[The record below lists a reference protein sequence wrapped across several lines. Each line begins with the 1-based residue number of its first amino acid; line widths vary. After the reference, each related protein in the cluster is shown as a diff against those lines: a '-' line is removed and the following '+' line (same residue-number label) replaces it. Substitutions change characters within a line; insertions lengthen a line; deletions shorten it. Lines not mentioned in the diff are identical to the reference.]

1 MRRATFFAVA
11 LGLGLSQA
19 GAATAATLDFDTV
32 LQGDLLSGP
41 AGPIVD
47 LGDATLTVTSDTGSI
62 FIFNSDDY
70 GAPVQEGGA
79 FCAVIGDGTFGD
91 RCTGSASIVFLRP
104 VSDVS
109 FTALYVGPGDGATV
123 TAYAGTDLLASVA
136 ITAVGEVLDL
146 LGLDG
151 ITRLDFLDASVPGP
165 DVVVDGKPVR
175 VGTGIAYTGFEFTP
189 TPDPPV
195 VIAPIPLPAGGWL
208 VLSALA
214 SFALLRRRRP

>member
-1 MRRATFFAVA
+1 MRRTIFAVA
-11 LGLGLSQA
+11 LALGLWQH
-19 GAATAATLDFDTV
+19 GAATAATLDFDAILLGG
-32 LQGDLLSGP
+32 LQSGP
-41 AGPIVD
+41 AGSLLD
-47 LGDATLTVTSDTGSI
+47 LGDATLSVTSDTGTI

-70 GAPVQEGGA
+70 GPPVQDGGA

-136 ITAVGEVLDL
+136 ITAVGEVL
-146 LGLDG
+146 GLIGLEG
-151 ITRLDFLDASVPGP
+151 ITRLDFVDTSVPGP
-165 DVVVDGKPVR
+165 DRLVEGQPVR
-175 VGTGIAYTGFEFTP
+175 VGTGIAYTGIDYTVL
-189 TPDPPV
+189 PDPPV

-214 SFALLRRRRP
+214 SLAFLRRRRP